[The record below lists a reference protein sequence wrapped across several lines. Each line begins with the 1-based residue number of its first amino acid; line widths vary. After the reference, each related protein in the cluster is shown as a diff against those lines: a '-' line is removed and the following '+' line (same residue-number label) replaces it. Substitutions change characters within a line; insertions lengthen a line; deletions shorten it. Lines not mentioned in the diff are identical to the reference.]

1 MKRTRHTLLWLQTLV
16 VMLLLV
22 CTTLALAA
30 TPTLSPDEAVVDAR
44 LKAISRE
51 LRCLVCQNE
60 TLADSNAK
68 LAQNLRRE
76 VRKLIAAGHSDSEVI
91 SFLTERYGDF
101 VRYRPPFK
109 PLTWLLWLGPFA
121 LLGAGAATG
130 WHIVRRQKQ
139 QTTDA
144 PDAATTARISA
155 LLAQQNK
162 DTLA

>member
-1 MKRTRHTLLWLQTLV
+1 MSAARRFILWAQALAAA
-16 VMLLLV
+16 LLLLA
-22 CTTLALAA
+22 TTLALAA
-30 TPTLSPDEAVVDAR
+30 PLPADEAMVDAR

-76 VRKLIAAGHSDSEVI
+76 VRKLIADGHSDSEVI

-109 PLTWLLWLGPFA
+109 PLTWLLWLGPLA
-121 LLGAGAATG
+121 LFSCGALMLR
-130 WHIVRRQKQ
+130 HIVQRQKQ
-139 QTTDA
+139 QA
-144 PDAATTARISA
+144 APPPDAATAARIHA

-162 DTLA
+162 DTPA

>member
-1 MKRTRHTLLWLQTLV
+1 
-16 VMLLLV
+16 MLLLV

-30 TPTLSPDEAVVDAR
+30 TPALSPDEAAVDAR

-76 VRKLIAAGHSDSEVI
+76 VRKLIADGHSDSEVI

-121 LLGAGAATG
+121 LLGCGALML
-130 WHIVRRQKQ
+130 WHIVQRQKQ
-139 QTTDA
+139 QDA
-144 PDAATTARISA
+144 PPPDAATAARINA

-162 DTLA
+162 DPLA